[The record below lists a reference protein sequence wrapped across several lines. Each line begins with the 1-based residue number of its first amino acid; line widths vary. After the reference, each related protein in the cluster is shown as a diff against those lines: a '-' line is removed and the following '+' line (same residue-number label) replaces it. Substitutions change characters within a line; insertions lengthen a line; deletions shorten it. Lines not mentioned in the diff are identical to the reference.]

1 MKQVCKYVYHYIYA
15 SICRFKFGW
24 IAFKRKTRDS
34 SYPRFSSK
42 NCRKRNG
49 IVTKMYN
56 DVQRI
61 FMQVHIL
68 KNVIKEVI
76 TGGEFFYLL
85 NIFQRAVG
93 YFIYFFMCSFP
104 VIVDFKIPYKCTK
117 IRALMASCVTCNF
130 IQIIFSSTESFYSFY
145 CPNKCYNFSNR
156 VFTLSNHI
164 FIFLSFSFNNFVMQR
179 YILH

>member
-1 MKQVCKYVYHYIYA
+1 MRLFVALNSVESLSNEKHGIPL
-15 SICRFKFGW
+15 IRDFL
-24 IAFKRKTRDS
+24 RKIVE
-34 SYPRFSSK
+34 K
-42 NCRKRNG
+42 E

-117 IRALMASCVTCNF
+117 IRGLMASCVTCNL

-145 CPNKCYNFSNR
+145 CPIKCYNFSNR